1 MILASLVNIQ
11 KRRVDRMPKGTI
23 RRREWEHFFRSS
35 ENVRIKSSEGTS
47 HQPYGK
53 CHVDGAGETLSSPLP
68 PGVDQSRSQT
78 QCQGQVNSLIA
89 PGIAKTLKASP
100 V

>member
-11 KRRVDRMPKGTI
+11 KKRRVEKMPKGTM
-23 RRREWEHFFRSS
+23 RRREREHLVRSS

-53 CHVDGAGETLSSPLP
+53 CHVAGEGETLSPPLP
-68 PGVDQSRSQT
+68 PGVDQSPSQR
-78 QCQGQVNSLIA
+78 QGQVNGMIV

-100 V
+100 A